1 MAKKDRSNLTG
12 RISIRFTPE
21 ELEML
26 DELADEDN
34 ERKPSS
40 LCRRIIL
47 GYIKDRQKEPL
58 AASPRFEEQPERRSK
73 SSPASSPRRRR

>member
-47 GYIKDRQKEPL
+47 GYIKDRQL
-58 AASPRFEEQPERRSK
+58 AATPRFEEQPKRRPK
-73 SSPASSPRRRR
+73 SSPASSPRRARR

>member
-1 MAKKDRSNLTG
+1 MAKKNRSNLTG
-12 RISIRFTPE
+12 RITIRFTPE

-47 GYIKDRQKEPL
+47 GYIKDRLERQLEGPDQNL
-58 AASPRFEEQPERRSK
+58 ALPRWGQS
-73 SSPASSPRRRR
+73 